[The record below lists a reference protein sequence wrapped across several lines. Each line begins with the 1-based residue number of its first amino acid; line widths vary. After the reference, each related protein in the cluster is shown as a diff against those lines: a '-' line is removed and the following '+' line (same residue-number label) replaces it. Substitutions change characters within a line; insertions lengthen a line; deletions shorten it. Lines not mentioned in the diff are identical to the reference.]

1 MLSPEHGAIIG
12 TSIGHD
18 HTLFFVI
25 LWCTNVKTP
34 EAVNVPH
41 ILELLMVAL
50 MIGVVG
56 GGLLGMLISVVVYPF
71 PMVPMPLPH

>member
-1 MLSPEHGAIIG
+1 
-12 TSIGHD
+12 
-18 HTLFFVI
+18 
-25 LWCTNVKTP
+25 
-34 EAVNVPH
+34 
-41 ILELLMVAL
+41 MVAL